1 MKTEVM
7 REKIEEK
14 KERKKDHQ
22 NHTGATSSPHAN
34 VKGSSS
40 RDDSNSTKK
49 GSITVQKRLACA
61 STIWRRLSS
70 CVCMCCMHNPFFNS
84 SFNFI
89 PIYLITLLI
98 QSQILSHPSLMKAN
112 WGEKKR
118 EKKETKWP
126 NQVSSLWSC
135 SWLGLRDS
143 LGWFRSIQY
152 VDISLLKNN
161 VTLKFF

>member
-22 NHTGATSSPHAN
+22 NHTRVTSSPHAT

-40 RDDSNSTKK
+40 RDDSNNTKK

-61 STIWRRLSS
+61 STIWWRLSS
-70 CVCMCCMHNPFFNS
+70 CVCVCCMHNPFFIS
-84 SFNFI
+84 SFNFV

-98 QSQILSHPSLMKAN
+98 QSHICPTRA
-112 WGEKKR
+112 WWRPTEEKRKGKR
-118 EKKETKWP
+118 KRQNSP
-126 NQVSSLWSC
+126 ISSLWSC
-135 SWLGLRDS
+135 SWLRLRDS

-152 VDISLLKNN
+152 VDVSLLKKMSYWIF
-161 VTLKFF
+161 LK